1 MGSEMCIR
9 DRCGSFSNER
19 LLPCPAGPP
28 SSDPRARGQLVPKG
42 VNDAPES
49 RLLWIPL
56 SVTTRT
62 SRVPRLVRDAE
73 IACAEPTVALAVVH
87 VAPALVV
94 TARCPVPVTPVAVE
108 SSAHAASRSCGAA
121 GSRAHLEP
129 WSVESMT
136 PEAVVAKT
144 RNPSGDA
151 AKELGLAAI
160 ANCLHVS
167 PSKLDLK
174 TPS

>member
-1 MGSEMCIR
+1 MPRAPVRRPQKSR
-9 DRCGSFSNER
+9 PRCATPPRACGVARFEPRASAGEVGACWSLSNER

-108 SSAHAASRSCGAA
+108 SSARSEEHT
-121 GSRAHLEP
+121 S
-129 WSVESMT
+129 
-136 PEAVVAKT
+136 
-144 RNPSGDA
+144 
-151 AKELGLAAI
+151 EL
-160 ANCLHVS
+160 
-167 PSKLDLK
+167 
-174 TPS
+174 